1 MKKYLYIFLLLLIT
15 LIIYEIMIK
24 YKTTFESTSFQMK
37 GSTDLNYNGKVYLYL
52 RNNIVDKKSYKI
64 VDSSEIKNGSFYFNR
79 KLIEPQIA
87 CLEFHILEK
96 TIFTRPFWTD
106 NNNIDVQYTITN
118 NNLEIDIEGSE
129 TEEDAQEHGN
139 FWLYPPSIV
148 QINNKIDKESDS
160 LAKKDLIN
168 ESLQLKY
175 KHFAGIKS
183 IVEKNKSSF
192 YILYGLVN
200 TINYISFA
208 QLKELYSFIDKKNLK
223 SPTGI
228 FLTDYIQK
236 IGKSEIGKEFSKFEV
251 ININREKLILPPEN
265 NKIILIEFWASWCRP
280 CIEEITKLNL
290 LYHKYDKKNLEIYSV
305 SIDDDIEKWQKATV
319 KNKIIWNSFLAI
331 ESTDSLNLKKN
342 YPLYHIPQNLIL
354 INGVVLKK
362 NLRGIQLDI
371 TIDSLLNNYAL
382 NAKLK

>member
-1 MKKYLYIFLLLLIT
+1 MRASLILLIKL
-15 LIIYEIMIK
+15 LIVFLMAIK
-24 YKTTFESTSFQMK
+24 CTNDTKQSFFLIK
-37 GSTDLNYNGKVYLYL
+37 GSSGAAHNGKVYLHTKSNV
-52 RNNIVDKKSYKI
+52 NNTDSYRI
-64 VDSSEIKNGSFYFNR
+64 VDSCEVRNGNFNFKNE
-79 KLIEPQIA
+79 LPEPQIA
-87 CLEFHILEK
+87 FLEFQISEK
-96 TIFTRPFWTD
+96 KIFTRPFWID

-129 TEEDAQEHGN
+129 TEEDAKEHGN
-139 FWLYPPSIV
+139 FWLYPPSIA

-192 YILYGLVN
+192 YILFGLVN

-236 IGKSEIGKEFSKFEV
+236 IGKSETGKEFSKFEV

-331 ESTDSLNLKKN
+331 ENTDSLNLKKN

-354 INGVVLKK
+354 IKGVVFKK
-362 NLRGIQLDI
+362 NLRGIQLDN
-371 TIDSLLNNYAL
+371 TIDSLLNNYTL